1 MIFPWLYKVLPGN
14 KVMKW
19 VQLVVLATGV
29 VAALMLWVFP
39 AIDAELSV
47 PTVESYSGISKSINL
62 ELAREGVTL

>member
-29 VAALMLWVFP
+29 IAALMLWVFP
-39 AIDAELSV
+39 AIYAELSV
-47 PTVESYSGISKSINL
+47 PTVESYSGISKSISL